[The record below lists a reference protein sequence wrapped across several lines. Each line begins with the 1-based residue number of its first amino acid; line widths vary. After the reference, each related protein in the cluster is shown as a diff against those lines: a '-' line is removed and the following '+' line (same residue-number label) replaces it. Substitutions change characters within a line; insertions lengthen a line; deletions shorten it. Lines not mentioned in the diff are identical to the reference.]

1 MFVFMKG
8 VNHPPAPPHTCTPC
22 PPTHLYPLQVTVK
35 ALMSAG
41 YPLSCP
47 PPFTHPLPHI
57 YPHPTTHTHSPPQ
70 VKALMEKQKIDLY
83 SWRPDENGGGGGSGL
98 APSRSTV
105 VDAADFE
112 GVRKLG
118 NAGKGRGG

>member
-1 MFVFMKG
+1 
-8 VNHPPAPPHTCTPC
+8 
-22 PPTHLYPLQVTVK
+22 
-35 ALMSAG
+35 
-41 YPLSCP
+41 
-47 PPFTHPLPHI
+47 
-57 YPHPTTHTHSPPQ
+57 
-70 VKALMEKQKIDLY
+70 MEKQKIDLY

>member
-1 MFVFMKG
+1 MHVRREGGGSDERTQTSPFS
-8 VNHPPAPPHTCTPC
+8 PSHTSLC
-22 PPTHLYPLQVTVK
+22 PPR
-35 ALMSAG
+35 
-41 YPLSCP
+41 
-47 PPFTHPLPHI
+47 
-57 YPHPTTHTHSPPQ
+57 Q